1 MKAFATSLLLHVA
14 LIAIAAAIQAPVFVR
29 TDALAAK
36 EGTRAEKFRSP
47 EAIQRE
53 RAELIRRALADRAS
67 GRLRLGDFVLA
78 ADALDGE
85 EARELID
92 FDAARSRH
100 HAVCAELRAELE
112 RDEPVAAVRKVFAN
126 FAYSIAVDRM
136 ASMLLDR
143 AGSCG
148 PTAQLIASCLHD
160 LGRRRGLALRYW
172 GGVNEGGM
180 THLTATWTARGVTY
194 DLATGEPVAPG
205 GVSFPADA
213 IVDAYARGVGGSGG
227 SEAFAYPPNASIF
240 PGGDAPL
247 FSTRRGVASG
257 ARVSSSEANALV
269 WWRLSDESLEM
280 ISRNGLVAADLGTD
294 ATACVMEPYALF
306 SKAVSMQTASG
317 SADVELLR
325 APSGPALEVLSAV
338 LSTYERW
345 ARRDGSVDRLVA
357 GGCLALAYRWAALRY
372 SAAGYEAVGREASR
386 RADRARSTIDR
397 LLKSQTPE
405 GLARLSAHPDHWT
418 LVASARGT
426 ALLLALEQPKSFA
439 DAPESWSAGHR
450 RIQALLSEPESR
462 DQLFELTR
470 TRSLED
476 KYALLSAIDSLQM
489 LGAEVEL
496 PEQSWVPRAVAAQQ
510 RFVSLFV
517 GKKSDVARI
526 DAARVEFLQTIGAT
540 PDEIRKLTR
549 EQTRAR
555 ERFRKAIEAL

>member
-14 LIAIAAAIQAPVFVR
+14 LIAIAAAIHAPAFVG
-29 TDALAAK
+29 TNALAAK
-36 EGTRAEKFRSP
+36 EGARAEKFRSP
-47 EAIQRE
+47 EAIRRE
-53 RAELIRRALADRAS
+53 RTELIRGALAARAA
-67 GRLRLGDFVLA
+67 GRLELGDFVLA
-78 ADALDGE
+78 ADALDSE
-85 EARELID
+85 EARERVD

-100 HAVCAELRAELE
+100 RAVCAELRAELE
-112 RDEPVAAVRKVFAN
+112 RDEPVGAVRKVFAN
-126 FAYSIAVDRM
+126 FAYSIAVNRM

-180 THLTATWTARGVTY
+180 THITATWTARGVTY

-205 GVSFPADA
+205 GVSFPPEE
-213 IVDAYARGVGGSGG
+213 IVEAYARGAGSGG

-240 PGGDAPL
+240 PGGDPPL

-257 ARVSSSEANALV
+257 ARAPSSEASALV
-269 WWRLSDESLEM
+269 WWRLSDDSLEM

-306 SKAVSMQTASG
+306 PKAVSMQTASG
-317 SADVELLR
+317 SADVELVR
-325 APSGPALEVLSAV
+325 APSGPALELLSAV
-338 LSTYERW
+338 LSSYERW
-345 ARRDGSVDRLVA
+345 AKRDGSVDRLVA
-357 GGCLALAYRWAALRY
+357 GGCLALAYRWAAPRY
-372 SAAGYEAVGREASR
+372 AAAGYEAVGREASR
-386 RADRARSTIDR
+386 RADRARWTIDR

-450 RIQALLSEPESR
+450 RIQALLSEPEAR
-462 DQLFELTR
+462 DRLFELTR

-517 GKKSDVARI
+517 GKKSDVAKI